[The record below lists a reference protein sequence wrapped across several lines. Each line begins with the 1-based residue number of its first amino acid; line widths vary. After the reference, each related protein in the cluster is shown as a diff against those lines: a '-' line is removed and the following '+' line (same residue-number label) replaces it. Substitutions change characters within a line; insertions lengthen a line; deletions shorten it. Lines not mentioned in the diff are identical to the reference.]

1 MITVY
6 SASAGSGKTYTLTR
20 EYLQLALGRNYKTAY
35 RHILAVTF
43 TNKATREMKS
53 RILRELSEISKGKI
67 SSLTT
72 SLCETLSETPEV
84 LQHRAGAVLS
94 AILHDYASF
103 SISTIDAFF
112 QKLVRNFTREAGLQ
126 GGYKI
131 ELDPNAVLNQVTEQV
146 LSHLG
151 QNGYEELDQWV
162 LRMAEEKI
170 EKGEKWDFRQE
181 MIGLGK
187 ELFKET
193 LMRREEDLEGL
204 SANSD
209 LFKSQR
215 KKLFQDLAIH
225 QGFIKDYVTEK
236 LNDMSKN
243 GITPEQFSFAG
254 KGSLAD
260 YLIKVQNGLEEL
272 PGTRASQMLSDS
284 EKCFAKNN
292 TNRKNM
298 IPLMDAKFLPD
309 IRTFIDELEERLPT
323 IITLQEIKK
332 YFNILGLVSFIRE
345 ELKVYREHENVLLLP
360 DTTLLLYKLVREN
373 DASFIFEKAGNY
385 FNHFLIDEFQ
395 DTSHTQWENFKPLLL
410 NSLATGNKNLIVGD
424 IKQSI
429 YRWRDGDWRLLYGQ
443 FSQGIHETQI
453 QKKNLNYNYRSLPII
468 IEGNNA
474 IFRNMPNAG
483 RQMLEG
489 LIPDN
494 IQQKSEWLNQ
504 ITGLFETAEQEI
516 PEEKKNINQGYIEIN
531 AIPKVKTP
539 ETVEEDEE
547 DLIGDE
553 DIRLTLLYNQI
564 EQLTTLGHN
573 YRDMA
578 IITRTRGQGSKILN
592 FLMSGEHGRKIIPVS
607 SSEALSIGSG
617 LSVQLIIHAL
627 TIILSDNNA
636 PAKAALSY
644 QLSDKSTDG
653 IWSKAWINKTPL
665 NIPEAFL
672 NEKSRSEL
680 RKIPLFELVHVI
692 IRQLCL
698 DQPEWEAET
707 GFITG
712 FLDGILEFMKE
723 DNPDAERFLDW
734 WETTGKTRAVMM
746 PDENDTIRILTIHK
760 SKGLEFPIVF
770 VPFCDWSIL
779 PGAQNSP
786 WIWCNPNQ
794 HKINPLKLAPI
805 KFGKR
810 MEQSVFAHSYY
821 EEIQLNYADTLNL
834 LYVAFTRAVK
844 GLFIT
849 FQVQENQSGLSQGK
863 SSTLILKT
871 IENSIFQASPENPN
885 KFTLGD
891 ILSLEKE
898 PIKIE
903 QNTQALQ
910 LHSENWMDRLRV
922 KKIAR
927 KLPAYSSAKS
937 KTEYGIFIHAV
948 LEKIRYQED
957 AERVIRELMYSGYIP
972 ESEVENILNKLNQIF
987 ADPIAG
993 KWFQKPIRCKNEAS
1007 ILSPDGKISR
1017 PDRIMFDQDKIILV
1031 DFKTGKRKPEDIE
1044 QLKSYTILLSEMNYK
1059 NIEAWLLYLNE
1070 DKIELKAIE

>member
-1 MITVY
+1 
-6 SASAGSGKTYTLTR
+6 
-20 EYLQLALGRNYKTAY
+20 
-35 RHILAVTF
+35 
-43 TNKATREMKS
+43 
-53 RILRELSEISKGKI
+53 
-67 SSLTT
+67 
-72 SLCETLSETPEV
+72 
-84 LQHRAGAVLS
+84 
-94 AILHDYASF
+94 
-103 SISTIDAFF
+103 
-112 QKLVRNFTREAGLQ
+112 
-126 GGYKI
+126 
-131 ELDPNAVLNQVTEQV
+131 
-146 LSHLG
+146 
-151 QNGYEELDQWV
+151 
-162 LRMAEEKI
+162 MA
-170 EKGEKWDFRQE
+170 
-181 MIGLGK
+181 
-187 ELFKET
+187 
-193 LMRREEDLEGL
+193 
-204 SANSD
+204 
-209 LFKSQR
+209 
-215 KKLFQDLAIH
+215 
-225 QGFIKDYVTEK
+225 
-236 LNDMSKN
+236 
-243 GITPEQFSFAG
+243 
-254 KGSLAD
+254 
-260 YLIKVQNGLEEL
+260 
-272 PGTRASQMLSDS
+272 
-284 EKCFAKNN
+284 
-292 TNRKNM
+292 
-298 IPLMDAKFLPD
+298 
-309 IRTFIDELEERLPT
+309 
-323 IITLQEIKK
+323 
-332 YFNILGLVSFIRE
+332 
-345 ELKVYREHENVLLLP
+345 
-360 DTTLLLYKLVREN
+360 
-373 DASFIFEKAGNY
+373 
-385 FNHFLIDEFQ
+385 
-395 DTSHTQWENFKPLLL
+395 
-410 NSLATGNKNLIVGD
+410 
-424 IKQSI
+424 
-429 YRWRDGDWRLLYGQ
+429 
-443 FSQGIHETQI
+443 
-453 QKKNLNYNYRSLPII
+453 
-468 IEGNNA
+468 
-474 IFRNMPNAG
+474 
-483 RQMLEG
+483 
-489 LIPDN
+489 
-494 IQQKSEWLNQ
+494 
-504 ITGLFETAEQEI
+504 
-516 PEEKKNINQGYIEIN
+516 
-531 AIPKVKTP
+531 
-539 ETVEEDEE
+539 
-547 DLIGDE
+547 
-553 DIRLTLLYNQI
+553 
-564 EQLTTLGHN
+564 
-573 YRDMA
+573 
-578 IITRTRGQGSKILN
+578 
-592 FLMSGEHGRKIIPVS
+592 GEHGRKIIPVS

-653 IWSKAWINKTPL
+653 IWSKAWMNKTPL

-779 PGAQNSP
+779 PSAQNSP

-844 GLFIT
+844 GLFIS

-903 QNTQALQ
+903 QNTQVLQ